1 MKKSKKVDVLHL
13 TKNDIAKAHKAITL
27 ADLTY
32 HQIDGKQTE
41 AINKAKLVYIT
52 TPEGI
57 KILKNRN
64 GAIGIVNQDGLDA
77 EIGKVH
83 KAHRDSGIE
92 VLA

>member
-13 TKNDIAKAHKAITL
+13 TKNDIAKTHKVITL
-27 ADLTY
+27 IDITY

-41 AINKAKLVYIT
+41 PINKAKLVYIT

-64 GAIGIVNQDGLDA
+64 GAIGVVNQEQLDV

-83 KAHRDSGIE
+83 KAHRDLGIE

>member
-13 TKNDIAKAHKAITL
+13 TKADIAKENKSDHFAT
-27 ADLTY
+27 LTY
-32 HQIDGKQTE
+32 HHIDRKHTE
-41 AINKAKLVYIT
+41 SVNRAKLVYVV

-64 GAIGIVNQDGLDA
+64 GAIGIVDQEQLDV

-83 KAHRDSGIE
+83 KAQRDSGIE

>member
-1 MKKSKKVDVLHL
+1 MKSKKVDVLHL
-13 TKNDIAKAHKAITL
+13 TKADIAKAHKASTF

-52 TPEGI
+52 LPEGI

-64 GAIGIVNQDGLDA
+64 GSIGVVNQEQLDA

-83 KAHRDSGIE
+83 KSHRDSGIE